1 MATGIV
7 SIDLSQHGMSW
18 LARALLALNCVVY
31 IWLLI
36 LSAWRVLA
44 WPDAVQQDFVNPARG
59 AAFLTLAVGTLV
71 LSSQF
76 LVVVYWPLAA
86 TLLAALGAVFWLVLT
101 YLFLA
106 CTITARHKP
115 GFVHSINGGWLVMV
129 VATQALSI
137 AASQLGATSP
147 VMMFASICLYMLGA
161 ALYLM
166 LITLV
171 IYRLLFLRLRTREL
185 TPPYWINMGA
195 LAITTLAGSTLV
207 LHASTAGPLT
217 DLLPF
222 IKGFTVFFW
231 ATASWWIPLLLI
243 LGVWRHFI
251 RGVRL
256 RYGTDYWNIVFPVGM
271 YSVSTYALAEAIG
284 ATFLLPI
291 AAAGV
296 YFSIVV
302 WLTVAIAGLFHGVS
316 SMNRLR
322 QS

>member
-1 MATGIV
+1 M
-7 SIDLSQHGMSW
+7 
-18 LARALLALNCVVY
+18 
-31 IWLLI
+31 
-36 LSAWRVLA
+36 
-44 WPDAVQQDFVNPARG
+44 
-59 AAFLTLAVGTLV
+59 
-71 LSSQF
+71 
-76 LVVVYWPLAA
+76 
-86 TLLAALGAVFWLVLT
+86 LGAVFWLVLT
-101 YLFLA
+101 YLFLT

-115 GFVHSINGGWLVMV
+115 SFVHSINGGWLVMV

-147 VMMFASICLYMLGA
+147 LMLFVSICLYMLGA

-207 LHASTAGPLT
+207 LNAGTAGLLT

-243 LGVWRHFI
+243 LGVWRHLI
-251 RGVRL
+251 RRVPL

-271 YSVSTYALAEAIG
+271 YSVSTYALANAIG

-291 AAAGV
+291 SAVGV

-302 WLTVAIAGLFHGVS
+302 WLTVAISGVIYGAS
-316 SMNRLR
+316 CIRRLA
-322 QS
+322 